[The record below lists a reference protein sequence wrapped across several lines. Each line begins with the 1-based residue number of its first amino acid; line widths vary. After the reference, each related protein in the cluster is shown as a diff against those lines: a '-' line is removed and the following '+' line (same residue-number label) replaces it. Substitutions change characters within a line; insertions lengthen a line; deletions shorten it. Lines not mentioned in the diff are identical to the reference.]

1 MNSNHS
7 KWINALVI
15 GAAAVTLS
23 GALYARDPGINQPGV
38 VGGVPGGGAPGVGAW
53 DPGINQP
60 GAMGNVGVAGPGVGA
75 PGAGAWDPGFNQ
87 PGAIG
92 NTGPARR
99 SVRR

>member
-60 GAMGNVGVAGPGVGA
+60 GA
-75 PGAGAWDPGFNQ
+75 
-87 PGAIG
+87 IG